1 MGEIPGHY
9 QDRRADFWP
18 SLTFSVGT
26 ARIKI
31 RPEHTNHAAV
41 GAPSKQRGQETE
53 PGPSFSKESISRR
66 VLRVSQEVALRRAQG
81 RSREISQI
89 AINAHFRHYR
99 GGSRAQDCGE
109 VRVGHVTDSPPSTTR
124 PRAGQIRG
132 YFGLLGTGPLYA
144 GRPGRTYL
152 LRTRIRHRRP
162 GRSPRWRPSFR
173 GRRIS
178 RPKRVSQINLTSCCH
193 V

>member
-66 VLRVSQEVALRRAQG
+66 VLRGSQEVPLRGTQG
-81 RSREISQI
+81 PSREISQI
-89 AINAHFRHYR
+89 AINAHFRHYP
-99 GGSRAQDCGE
+99 
-109 VRVGHVTDSPPSTTR
+109 VPP
-124 PRAGQIRG
+124 PRIS
-132 YFGLLGTGPLYA
+132 LLGPA
-144 GRPGRTYL
+144 PPRQKA
-152 LRTRIRHRRP
+152 
-162 GRSPRWRPSFR
+162 RSPKSAFTPALSFFPPPWS
-173 GRRIS
+173 GSIS
-178 RPKRVSQINLTSCCH
+178 LPT
-193 V
+193 